1 MGKTTN
7 ILLRYPRAVLA
18 VVIIVVITAAFI
30 AISRCTRNDYVS
42 VVTNDRIDRTPE
54 VVESLRA
61 IGQWEFLSVSDEE
74 MVDTVRKSF
83 WGDDHLVRIYY
94 GTLRLGIDMSKVG
107 KDWIKACGDTVQVT
121 LPKITLLDEDFI
133 DETKTRSFHENGK
146 WTDSDRKLMFQKAQ
160 RMMKSRCM
168 TQSNIKSAEENAL
181 RQFHMMMRNLGFKEI
196 SIKFK

>member
-1 MGKTTN
+1 MAETTN
-7 ILLRYPRAVLA
+7 ILFRYPRLILT

-42 VVTNDRIDRTPE
+42 VVTDEKIDRTPE
-54 VVESLRA
+54 VVESLKS

-107 KDWIKACGDTVQVT
+107 DEWVKAHGDTVQVT
-121 LPKITLLDEDFI
+121 LPRITLLDENFI
-133 DETKTRSFHENGK
+133 DEAKTRSFHENGK
-146 WTDSDRKLMFQKAQ
+146 WTDNDRKLMLKKAH
-160 RMMKSRCM
+160 RMMKSRCL

-181 RQFHMMMRNLGFKEI
+181 RQFHMMMKNFGFNEI

>member
-1 MGKTTN
+1 M
-7 ILLRYPRAVLA
+7 
-18 VVIIVVITAAFI
+18 
-30 AISRCTRNDYVS
+30 S